1 MPELQGSRR
10 KLQIAIAA
18 MVVADLIAVAVLF
31 SPLVGSAESRRVTMS
46 ELTAELQ
53 KKTRDLKPLQGIDQ
67 KMVLAKGQ
75 ISQFYQDR
83 FAARDSELAAEL
95 GKLASENGVRILQ
108 AKYKQEDPTGV
119 GIVPTEIEG
128 NFSGDYLQLV
138 RFINALERSKQFFTV
153 DSISLAGE
161 STGPVKLEVKM
172 HSYLRSGA

>member
-18 MVVADLIAVAVLF
+18 MVVADLMAVGVLF

-46 ELTAELQ
+46 ELSMQLQ
-53 KKTRDLKPLQGIDQ
+53 RKTREVEPLKGID
-67 KMVLAKGQ
+67 KKIVLAKGQ
-75 ISQFYQDR
+75 IGQFYQER
-83 FAARDSELAAEL
+83 FAPRDSDLAAEL
-95 GKLASENGVRILQ
+95 GKLASENGVRIMQ
-108 AKYKQEDPTGV
+108 AKYKQEDATGA

-153 DSISLAGE
+153 DSISLVGE
-161 STGPVKLEVKM
+161 SAGPVKLEVKM
-172 HSYLRSGA
+172 HSYLRTGV

>member
-18 MVVADLIAVAVLF
+18 MIVADLVAVGLLF
-31 SPLVGSAESRRVTMS
+31 SPLVGSAESRQISMS
-46 ELTAELQ
+46 ELSAELQ
-53 KKTRDLKPLQGIDQ
+53 QKTREVEPLKGID
-67 KMVLAKGQ
+67 KKVVVAKGQ

-95 GKLASENGVRILQ
+95 GKLASENGVRIMQ
-108 AKYKQEDPTGV
+108 AKYKQEEPTNS

-138 RFINALERSKQFFTV
+138 RFINSLERSKQFFTV
-153 DSISLAGE
+153 DSIGLAGE
-161 STGPVKLEVKM
+161 SAGPVKLDVKM